1 MTASFDFSN
10 FNPLDP
16 EIRRNPYA
24 AYTRGRE
31 LGVVGHPQLPVPLH
45 SVFRYED
52 IQRILRDHETFSNQ
66 FMRADAVA
74 AELVE
79 QPPPSML
86 GSDPPRHTRLRS
98 LVNSA
103 FTPRIIQ
110 RLEPRMHEI
119 TEELVDAA
127 IDRGAVDLVDALTY
141 PLPVVMIAEIIGVPI
156 EDRTQFRAWSDA
168 IVKTLGQ
175 GLIDGGN
182 VDRIKHQQAVMNEM
196 KEYFVPLA
204 EERRASPREDLLTG
218 LVQARHEG
226 SKLDD
231 DEMLSMLVLIL
242 VAGNETTTTL
252 IGNAAIT
259 LMEHPEA
266 MEQLRADPE
275 LMSSAIDEV
284 LRFSA
289 PIQFDPRMV
298 TRDIEFGGA
307 VFKEGQRV
315 LAWLGSANRDE
326 TVFENADVF
335 DITRKKNAHL
345 SFGFGTHYCLG
356 ANLARLEANVA
367 IKTLLRKTKNFRRVS
382 DEPLPLHTSP
392 VFRSFSSIP
401 VRIEGV

>member
-1 MTASFDFSN
+1 
-10 FNPLDP
+10 
-16 EIRRNPYA
+16 
-24 AYTRGRE
+24 
-31 LGVVGHPQLPVPLH
+31 
-45 SVFRYED
+45 
-52 IQRILRDHETFSNQ
+52 
-66 FMRADAVA
+66 
-74 AELVE
+74 
-79 QPPPSML
+79 
-86 GSDPPRHTRLRS
+86 
-98 LVNSA
+98 
-103 FTPRIIQ
+103 
-110 RLEPRMHEI
+110 
-119 TEELVDAA
+119 
-127 IDRGAVDLVDALTY
+127 
-141 PLPVVMIAEIIGVPI
+141 
-156 EDRTQFRAWSDA
+156 
-168 IVKTLGQ
+168 
-175 GLIDGGN
+175 
-182 VDRIKHQQAVMNEM
+182 MNEM

-204 EERRASPREDLLTG
+204 AERRTEPREDLLTG

-266 MEQLRADPE
+266 MEQLRAEPE

-298 TRDIEFGGA
+298 TRDIELGGA
-307 VFKEGQRV
+307 KLKEGQRI

-326 TVFENADVF
+326 KVFENADVF

-356 ANLARLEANVA
+356 ANLARLEASVA
-367 IKTLLRKTKNFRRVS
+367 IETLLRKTKSFRRVS
-382 DEPLPLHTSP
+382 EEPLPLHTSP

-401 VRIEGV
+401 IRIEGA